1 MSLETAWAEL
11 NRTLGKSW
19 SWGAYEGKD
28 QFEQALITALAL
40 MDKQMRRER
49 QGRCWDSLRGFT
61 VTDPETGQYPDD
73 VIMED
78 WAYELPGFEV
88 DRFAVTEDGDLIVID
103 DCGKVCKCPPDRYK
117 VSFEWGNRRG
127 E

>member
-49 QGRCWDSLRGFT
+49 QGQPAGIH
-61 VTDPETGQYPDD
+61 G
-73 VIMED
+73 
-78 WAYELPGFEV
+78 
-88 DRFAVTEDGDLIVID
+88 DG
-103 DCGKVCKCPPDRYK
+103 P
-117 VSFEWGNRRG
+117 GNRAVPGRCHHG
-127 E
+127 RLGV